1 MARQARYNPV
11 ARSIEHESTY
21 NPEIRSAV
29 HAATYDP
36 EIRSA
41 VHAATY
47 DPEIRSAVHAA
58 TYDPQIRSAVHAA
71 TYDRD
76 IRHTSYQQKKTV
88 AQSWD
93 DNPCS
98 HCGCQMHLA
107 SATVAQRKKCCQDGK
122 LVYWKYCRNPTER
135 PNYLQPMP
143 ILIGLPRSLTELYCF
158 SVVFGNLS
166 YTSNAMNKSFT
177 LARTGVDNG
186 NKGGYDEIYGTHSLS
201 IHGRVYT
208 NLPSM
213 STRANVMSSIRS
225 FVLDSLPDPNVRRNG
240 TTGSVDNQDTVVLFN
255 TLQQI
260 NPLATA
266 LR

>member
-1 MARQARYNPV
+1 MSYDPEV
-11 ARSIEHESTY
+11 RSAQHAASY
-21 NPEIRSAV
+21 NPEVRSAQ
-29 HAATYDP
+29 HAVSYDP
-36 EIRSA
+36 EVRRV
-41 VHAATY
+41 VHAT
-47 DPEIRSAVHAA
+47 S
-58 TYDPQIRSAVHAA
+58 
-71 TYDRD
+71 YDRD
-76 IRHTSYQQKKTV
+76 VRHTMYQQKKII

-93 DNPCS
+93 YDNPCS
-98 HCGCQMHLA
+98 HCGCEMHLVSA
-107 SATVAQRKKCCQDGK
+107 SAAQRKKCCQDGK

-135 PNYLQPMP
+135 PNGIHPMP
-143 ILIGLPRSLTELYCF
+143 ILTDLPRSLTELYCF

-186 NKGGYDEIYGTHSLS
+186 NDIGGGYDRIHGTHSLS

-225 FVLDSLPDPNVRRNG
+225 FVLDSLPDPNARRNG

-260 NPLATA
+260 NPLASA